1 MEGRASWSE
10 DKDRTWMKE
19 LIHQVHV
26 LGKRS
31 DSGYKREA
39 WVAAVAK
46 LNEEHHISYNR
57 DQVKARHTELKKQ
70 YAQMTQIIKT
80 SGVGFESA
88 TCRPVCTEGSWAHFL
103 RDKPKQ
109 WTVWQTKRF
118 PLYPLCQQ
126 LFDGT
131 LATGEYASSAS
142 DLPSRNNNDISDFDS
157 VEGGEELIEETNIDD
172 DETSDGDDT
181 DTRESRRRRSAL
193 PLGSGSS
200 KRTRTSLASAM
211 VAEMKAF
218 RASGREE
225 IELIREVI
233 ARSPT
238 LTSGSRA
245 SLERSYPALAIDAL
259 HEHFD
264 AILEDKEL
272 AFAYDVF
279 ENEEKAAQFIRM
291 KGLAR
296 EVWLR
301 RQIAQKEREYLRESS
316 E

>member
-1 MEGRASWSE
+1 
-10 DKDRTWMKE
+10 
-19 LIHQVHV
+19 
-26 LGKRS
+26 
-31 DSGYKREA
+31 
-39 WVAAVAK
+39 
-46 LNEEHHISYNR
+46 
-57 DQVKARHTELKKQ
+57 
-70 YAQMTQIIKT
+70 
-80 SGVGFESA
+80 
-88 TCRPVCTEGSWAHFL
+88 
-103 RDKPKQ
+103 
-109 WTVWQTKRF
+109 
-118 PLYPLCQQ
+118 
-126 LFDGT
+126 
-131 LATGEYASSAS
+131 
-142 DLPSRNNNDISDFDS
+142 
-157 VEGGEELIEETNIDD
+157 ELIEETKIDD

-259 HEHFD
+259 HEHLD
-264 AILEDKEL
+264 SILEDKEL

-279 ENEEKAAQFIRM
+279 ENEVKAAQFIRM